1 MGVDDGTY
9 VPLNKNYAEAQAF
22 CKEKAE
28 GSLAVANDEATRNFL
43 ANYQDYDVRRG
54 SWIGGKSTG
63 GNPSGLPKT

>member
-1 MGVDDGTY
+1 MDDGTY

-43 ANYQDYDVRRG
+43 ANYQDYDVRR
-54 SWIGGKSTG
+54 
-63 GNPSGLPKT
+63 